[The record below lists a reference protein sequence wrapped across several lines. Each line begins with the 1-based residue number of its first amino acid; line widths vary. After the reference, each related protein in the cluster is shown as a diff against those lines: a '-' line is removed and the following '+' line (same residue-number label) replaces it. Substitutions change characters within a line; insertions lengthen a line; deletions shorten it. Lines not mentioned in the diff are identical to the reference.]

1 MNSSR
6 QNEEKIINV
15 IVTKICDDSNTYKFY
30 AEQILDSLYGLGYHS
45 PLVSK
50 FYNLEK
56 AYFRDYPEIL
66 LKFLLNQASN
76 DNEIK
81 GEFEEIF
88 QKIISSKKTFYI
100 NEKDSPRIHL
110 FVYFLKRLQP
120 NLYAQLPKF
129 FKKSNFT
136 IDRKED
142 IQILRE
148 KNFEVVFPYIIYLNI
163 HIFRF

>member
-1 MNSSR
+1 M
-6 QNEEKIINV
+6 
-15 IVTKICDDSNTYKFY
+15 TKICDDSNTYKFY

-56 AYFRDYPEIL
+56 AYFKDYPEIL
-66 LKFLLNQASN
+66 LKFLLIQASN

-81 GEFEEIF
+81 GDFEEIF
-88 QKIISSKKTFYI
+88 QKIISLKKQFYI
-100 NEKDSPRIHL
+100 DEKDSPRIHL
-110 FVYFLKRLQP
+110 FVYFLKRLKP
-120 NLYAQLPKF
+120 KLYAQLPKL

-136 IDRKED
+136 IERKED
-142 IQILRE
+142 NQFLSG
-148 KNFEVVFPYIIYLNI
+148 KNFEVDFAYIYLKI